1 MVEIKKNEAGKRGGN
16 VGKYKGCYWK
26 KERIVTKS
34 EEERGCRK
42 KSERERNFEHIMD
55 RKKRDGKKLESEKR
69 RKDRKRRIEKI
80 LPQLTLLFSFNNNFL
95 P

>member
-1 MVEIKKNEAGKRGGN
+1 
-16 VGKYKGCYWK
+16 
-26 KERIVTKS
+26 
-34 EEERGCRK
+34 
-42 KSERERNFEHIMD
+42 MD

-80 LPQLTLLFSFNNNFL
+80 LPQLTLLFSFTNNFL